1 MGKKRN
7 IASKNWNFMIPYKVI
22 NKIWRAM
29 MEQSQQHNPKKIM
42 RMIQQEEIDD
52 LMKVLEMT
60 DKINESKTR
69 MMDNVYKK
77 MIPKPK
83 VL

>member
-1 MGKKRN
+1 
-7 IASKNWNFMIPYKVI
+7 
-22 NKIWRAM
+22 